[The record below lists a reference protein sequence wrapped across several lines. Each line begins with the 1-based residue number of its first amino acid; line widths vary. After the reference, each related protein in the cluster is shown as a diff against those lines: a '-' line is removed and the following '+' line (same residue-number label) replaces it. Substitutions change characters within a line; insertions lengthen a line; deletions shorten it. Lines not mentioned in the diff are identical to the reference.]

1 MLGFGEWSLCFELK
15 TWRCDAP
22 WSFILDVASAAA
34 CARDVT
40 TASMRNMIYSKQV
53 TFHAKRARHSHN
65 CFANCRNAAK
75 SCSNFWQRKGVA
87 HQSMIMVGALSSRSR
102 NKQEFDII
110 LWFTL
115 ILYSGIYIQY
125 ASCWWICR
133 MHFRTKQS
141 RNKRRTRLYKFLKIL
156 CKKFDFC

>member
-22 WSFILDVASAAA
+22 WLFILDVAAAA
-34 CARDVT
+34 DCARDVT

-87 HQSMIMVGALSSRSR
+87 HPQLMVGALSSRSR
-102 NKQEFDII
+102 NMTSLTYHFVIHI
-110 LWFTL
+110 TL
-115 ILYSGIYIQY
+115 ILYSGICIQCS
-125 ASCWWICR
+125 SCWWICQ
-133 MHFRTKQS
+133 MHFRTQQR
-141 RNKRRTRLYKFLKIL
+141 RNKRSARLYIFLQIL
-156 CKKFDFC
+156 C